1 MYEGRLKRLAAIT
14 MVAGGC
20 GGPVTGEYSAQLDT
34 AQIFIAA
41 ARWADSAQ
49 SRPEGAPLVVL
60 ERLDRWRGPAPEEFR
75 PGGIRRLP
83 LENASV
89 HLAAIFQGTDQLS
102 GVLVCAGRRGPRE
115 DRLCE
120 REPPWRV
127 VAFSFPHIVG
137 DSAVIGLSLLA
148 VERTYDGGSDYSLL
162 MHRTNRGWQ
171 IAQARHTGEID

>member
-14 MVAGGC
+14 LVAGGC
-20 GGPVTGEYSAQLDT
+20 GGSMAGESSAQLDT

-41 ARWADSAQ
+41 ARWADSVQ
-49 SRPEGAPLVVL
+49 SRPEGVPLVVL
-60 ERLDRWRGPAPEEFR
+60 ERLDPWRGPAPDQFR

-83 LENASV
+83 LENAAV
-89 HLAAIFQGTDQLS
+89 QLATIFQGTEQLND
-102 GVLVCAGRRGPRE
+102 VLVCAGRRGPRE

-137 DSAVIGLSLLA
+137 DSAVLELSLLA
-148 VERTYDGGSDYSLL
+148 VERRYDGGSAYSLL
-162 MHRTNRGWQ
+162 VYRTDRGWE
-171 IAQARHTGEID
+171 IAQTRHTGEID